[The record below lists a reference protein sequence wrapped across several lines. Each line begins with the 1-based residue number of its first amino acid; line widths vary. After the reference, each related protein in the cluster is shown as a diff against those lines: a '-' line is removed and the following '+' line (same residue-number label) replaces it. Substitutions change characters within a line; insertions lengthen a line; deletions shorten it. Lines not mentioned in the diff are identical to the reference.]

1 MSSDSQRSDRAGS
14 PHPEPGRIGELYVI
28 AAPSGA
34 GKTSL
39 INSLLEEFPELAFS
53 VSDTTRAP
61 RGGEV
66 DGEAYHFIDADTFR
80 QRIGEGRYLE
90 HAQVFGNYYGTDRE
104 HVEALWAD
112 GKDVLLEIDVQG
124 AAQIRQSHPEAC
136 EIFILPPSLEVL
148 KSRLTG
154 RGTDDPAAIERRLGE
169 ARNEMSACMEFDF
182 IVVNDD
188 FDRARADLVGILRAW
203 PLRRRRQQR
212 VQQARLDD
220 LLRED

>member
-1 MSSDSQRSDRAGS
+1 MSNRQPPQPARV
-14 PHPEPGRIGELYVI
+14 GELYVI

-39 INSLLEEFPELAFS
+39 INSLLAEFPDLAFS
-53 VSDTTRAP
+53 VSDTTRAA

-66 DGEAYHFIDADTFR
+66 DGQAYHFIDVDTFR
-80 QRIGEGRYLE
+80 GRIGEGRYLE

-112 GKDVLLEIDVQG
+112 GKNVLLEIDVQG
-124 AAQIRQSHPEAC
+124 AAQVRESHPEAC
-136 EIFILPPSLEVL
+136 QIFILPPSLDVL
-148 KSRLTG
+148 KARLTG
-154 RGTDDPAAIERRLGE
+154 RGTDAPDVIERRLGE
-169 ARNEMSACMEFDF
+169 ARDEMSACMEFDF

-188 FDRARADLVGILRAW
+188 FDRARDDLVGILRAW
-203 PLRRRRQQR
+203 PLRRHRQQEA
-212 VQQARLDD
+212 QKARLED

>member
-1 MSSDSQRSDRAGS
+1 MSSES
-14 PHPEPGRIGELYVI
+14 IGELYVI

-39 INSLLEEFPELAFS
+39 IRSLLEEFPHLAFS
-53 VSDTTRAP
+53 VSDTTRTP
-61 RGGEV
+61 RTGEV
-66 DGEAYHFIDADTFR
+66 DGEAYHFIDPDTFR
-80 QRIGEGRYLE
+80 RRIGEGRFLE

-104 HVEALWAD
+104 RVEALWAA

-124 AAQIRQSHPEAC
+124 AAQVRESHPEAC
-136 EIFILPPSLEVL
+136 QIFILPPSLEVL

-154 RGTDDPAAIERRLGE
+154 RGTDKPEVIERRLGE

-188 FDRARADLVGILRAW
+188 FDRARDDLIGILRAW
-203 PLRRRRQQR
+203 PLRKRRQQR
-212 VQQARLDD
+212 VQAERMAD
-220 LLRED
+220 LLREDGAPAGETG

>member
-1 MSSDSQRSDRAGS
+1 MSS
-14 PHPEPGRIGELYVI
+14 EPTGELYVI

-39 INSLLEEFPELAFS
+39 IRSLLEEFPELAFS
-53 VSDTTRAP
+53 VSDTTRPP
-61 RGGEV
+61 RAGEV

-80 QRIGEGRYLE
+80 RRIGEGRFLE

-104 HVEALWAD
+104 RVEALWAE

-124 AAQIRQSHPEAC
+124 AAQVRESHPEAC
-136 EIFILPPSLEVL
+136 QIFILPPSLDVL

-154 RGTDDPAAIERRLGE
+154 RGTDRPEVIERRLGE

-182 IVVNDD
+182 VIVNDD
-188 FDRARADLVGILRAW
+188 FDRARDDLIGVLRAW
-203 PLRRRRQQR
+203 PLRRARPHE
-212 VQQARLDD
+212 VQAARFAEVQG
-220 LLRED
+220 EDGAPDAAAD

>member
-1 MSSDSQRSDRAGS
+1 MSSKAT
-14 PHPEPGRIGELYVI
+14 GELYVI

-39 INSLLEEFPELAFS
+39 IRSLLDQFANLAFS

-66 DGEAYHFIDADTFR
+66 DGEAYHFIDVDTFR
-80 QRIGEGRYLE
+80 RRIGEGRFLE

-104 HVEALWAD
+104 RVEALWAE

-124 AAQIRQSHPEAC
+124 AAQVRESHPEAC
-136 EIFILPPSLEVL
+136 QIFILPPSLEVL

-154 RGTDDPAAIERRLGE
+154 RGTDQPEVIARRLGE
-169 ARNEMSACMEFDF
+169 ARNEMSAAMEFDF
-182 IVVNDD
+182 IVVNDV
-188 FDRARADLVGILRAW
+188 FDEAREDLIGILRAW
-203 PLRRRRQQR
+203 PLRRRRQQQ
-212 VQQARLDD
+212 VQADRLAD
-220 LLRED
+220 LLREDAESA

>member
-1 MSSDSQRSDRAGS
+1 M
-14 PHPEPGRIGELYVI
+14 I

-39 INSLLEEFPELAFS
+39 INSLLEEFPGLAFS
-53 VSDTTRAP
+53 VSDTTRPP
-61 RGGEV
+61 RGGEL
-66 DGEAYHFIDADTFR
+66 DGQAYHFIDADTFR
-80 QRIGEGRYLE
+80 ARIGAGRYLE

-124 AAQIRQSHPEAC
+124 AAQVRESHPQAC
-136 EIFILPPSLEVL
+136 QIFILPPSLEVL
-148 KSRLTG
+148 KARLTG
-154 RGTDDPAAIERRLGE
+154 RGTDAPDVIERRLGE

-182 IVVNDD
+182 VVVNDD

-203 PLRRRRQQR
+203 PLRRQRQQEA
-212 VQQARLDD
+212 QKARLEN

>member
-1 MSSDSQRSDRAGS
+1 MSNDGGAHGK
-14 PHPEPGRIGELYVI
+14 PAGELYVI

-39 INSLLEEFPELAFS
+39 IRSLLAEFSGLAFS
-53 VSDTTRAP
+53 VSDTTRSP
-61 RGGEV
+61 RRGEV
-66 DGEAYHFIDADTFR
+66 DGEAYHFIDVDTFR
-80 QRIGEGRYLE
+80 QRIGEGRFLE

-104 HVEALWAD
+104 RVEKLWAD

-124 AAQIRQSHPEAC
+124 AAQIRESHPEAC
-136 EIFILPPSLEVL
+136 QIFILPPSLEVL

-154 RGTDDPAAIERRLGE
+154 RGTEKPEVIARRLGE

-188 FDRARADLVGILRAW
+188 FEQARADMVGILRAW
-203 PLRRRRQQR
+203 PLRRRRQQQ
-212 VQQARLDD
+212 VQRARLED